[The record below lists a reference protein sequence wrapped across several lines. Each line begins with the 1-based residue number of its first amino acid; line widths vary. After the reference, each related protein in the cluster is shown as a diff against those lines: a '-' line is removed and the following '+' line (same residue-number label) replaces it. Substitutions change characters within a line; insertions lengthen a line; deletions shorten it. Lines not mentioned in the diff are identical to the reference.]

1 MTTSSL
7 ILQRTLQRSAQLSG
21 IGIHTGSTV
30 QLTLHPAPENT
41 GIIFRR
47 VDLNPAVEIPATT
60 AQVSDTRLNT
70 CISQNS
76 VSIATVEHVLSAI
89 AGLGIDNAY
98 IDVSSHEPPVMDGSA
113 QPFIELI
120 NAAGIATQSAA
131 KQFIEIIREITVRD
145 GDKFVS
151 LVPFDGFKFNL
162 SIEFNHPF
170 IRNTPQSISIDF
182 SQASYTKEISAAR
195 TFGFLSEYEYLKK
208 HNLGLGASLENTV
221 VLDEASILN
230 PEGLRYPDEPVKH
243 KLLDVIGDLRLL
255 GHTIIGEFIGHK
267 SGHQL
272 NHQLRQTLLQDP
284 STWRLITREQTASLP
299 VDFHVD

>member
-1 MTTSSL
+1 MSKF
-7 ILQRTLQRSAQLSG
+7 IPQHTLQRSAQLSG
-21 IGIHTGSTV
+21 IGIHTGSAV

-47 VDLNPAVEIPATT
+47 VNLNPVVEIPATT

-70 CISQNS
+70 CISQGS
-76 VSIATVEHVLSAI
+76 AAISTVEHVLSAI

-98 IDVSSHEPPVMDGSA
+98 IDVTSHEPPVMDGSA

-120 NAAGIATQSAA
+120 NSVGITAQSAA
-131 KQFIEIIREITVRD
+131 KQFIEITREITVRD

-162 SIEFNHPF
+162 SIDFDHPF
-170 IRNTPQSISIDF
+170 IRSTPQSLNIDF
-182 SQASYTKEISAAR
+182 AHASYAKEISAAR
-195 TFGFLSEYEYLKK
+195 TFGFLSEYEWLKQR
-208 HNLGLGASLENTV
+208 NLGLGASLENTV
-221 VLDEASILN
+221 VLDKTTILN

-255 GHTIIGEFIGHK
+255 GHTIIGEFTGHK

-272 NHQLRQTLLQDP
+272 NHQLRQALLQDT
-284 STWRLITREQTASLP
+284 SAWQLVTRDATASLP